1 MVKGVNKTI
10 IEITN
15 TGNKF
20 FNRVILFVSP
30 EYVDK
35 SDKKLTDEAQ
45 VLIKRLETA
54 GSESLR
60 QAVMR
65 EKKRKRKIILF
76 SLSGALGI
84 ALAVLLLILW
94 TNFKKSK

>member
-15 TGNKF
+15 TGNKL

-30 EYVDK
+30 EFVDK

-45 VLIKRLETA
+45 ALIKKLETA

-65 EKKRKRKIILF
+65 ERKRKRRIIIYLTVGI
-76 SLSGALGI
+76 LAVITGALI
-84 ALAVLLLILW
+84 VIL
-94 TNFKKSK
+94 

>member
-15 TGNKF
+15 TGNRF

-45 VLIKRLETA
+45 AIIRRLETT

-60 QAVMR
+60 QAVMKER
-65 EKKRKRKIILF
+65 RRKKKIILLCS
-76 SLSGALGI
+76 SL
-84 ALAVLLLILW
+84 VLVIGMVFLVMIC
-94 TNFKKSK
+94 K

>member
-45 VLIKRLETA
+45 TIIKRLET
-54 GSESLR
+54 SESQSLR
-60 QAVMR
+60 KAVMR
-65 EKKRKRKIILF
+65 ERKRRKIFFF
-76 SLSGALGI
+76 SLAGVLVILA
-84 ALAVLLLILW
+84 AVLICIL
-94 TNFKKSK
+94 

>member
-15 TGNKF
+15 TGNKL
-20 FNRVILFVSP
+20 FNRAILFVSP

-45 VLIKRLETA
+45 ALIKRLESM
-54 GSESLR
+54 GNESLR
-60 QAVMR
+60 EAVKR
-65 EKKRKRKIILF
+65 ERKRKRKIILF
-76 SLSGALGI
+76 SLTGALVVS
-84 ALAVLLLILW
+84 AAVLFFIL
-94 TNFKKSK
+94 